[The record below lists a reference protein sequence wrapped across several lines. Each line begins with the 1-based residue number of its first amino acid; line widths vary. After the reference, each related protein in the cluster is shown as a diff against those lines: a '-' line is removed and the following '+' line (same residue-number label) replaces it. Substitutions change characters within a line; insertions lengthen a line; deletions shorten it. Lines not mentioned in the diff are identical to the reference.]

1 MSFPCKE
8 KSLRVSQKLVGRGVG
23 TVNKEKYIFERT
35 KELGM
40 PRIMLAYL
48 TTLFKKSIRMTTSPK
63 FTY

>member
-1 MSFPCKE
+1 M
-8 KSLRVSQKLVGRGVG
+8 
-23 TVNKEKYIFERT
+23 NKEKYIFERT